1 MPMRGE
7 LVVPAMRSGSGAE
20 IDNGAWIVVGFCALG
35 WLVSIYFAASYP
47 SIDGIPDLMAQF
59 PYG

>member
-1 MPMRGE
+1 
-7 LVVPAMRSGSGAE
+7 
-20 IDNGAWIVVGFCALG
+20 
-35 WLVSIYFAASYP
+35 VSIYFAASYP